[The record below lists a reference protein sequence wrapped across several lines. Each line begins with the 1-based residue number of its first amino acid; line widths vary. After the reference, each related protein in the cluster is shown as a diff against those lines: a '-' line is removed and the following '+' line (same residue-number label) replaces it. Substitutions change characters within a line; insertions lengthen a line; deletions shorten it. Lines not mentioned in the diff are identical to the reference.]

1 MANETLV
8 TFKKKDYN
16 SATDGVNGY
25 VVFDNATKKIFVGG
39 QSFSSDVKNI
49 TYDTSTKILTI
60 TKSDTTT
67 IQLNF
72 NDATSASQPTSL
84 IGRLRDDVNLNAN
97 EINTLKGTGNGSVAK
112 TVNDAIGDLDSSVEI
127 ATKTNDI
134 VTIKSSVVETDGT
147 LSNAGSSE
155 INLSKVASTGSSS
168 DVSVTYASATENVQN
183 VITDI
188 DSRLTSLASN
198 QLQYIVPSSNNTT
211 PQGYSHYYNGNQ
223 RYQGNLAASANTMNR
238 VYVCRTTNGGDYHQ
252 IITVKSASG
261 NTYSWIDLG
270 SEAIDL
276 SGYIKSIT
284 VNGNEYT
291 VTGTGTVV
299 TLMEVITTITGEN
312 DIVSGNTDFV
322 SIIATPGTAS
332 GGQKNVALTS
342 KLKMQ
347 DIATATAQNNGLA
360 SSKDIR
366 DYVQNNLTVI
376 RTWSD
381 NDIVNS

>member
-39 QSFSSDVKNI
+39 QSFSSDVKNM
-49 TYDTSTKILTI
+49 TYDTSTKILAI
-60 TKSDTTT
+60 TKSDATT

-183 VITDI
+183 AITDI

-347 DIATATAQNNGLA
+347 DIATATTQNNGLA

>member
-1 MANETLV
+1 MASEIQV
-8 TFKKKDYN
+8 KFRKKDYN
-16 SATDGVNGY
+16 STTDSTNGSI
-25 VVFDNATKKIFVGG
+25 VFDNVTKKIFVGG
-39 QSFSSDVKNI
+39 QSFSSDVKNM
-49 TYDTSTKILTI
+49 TYDTTTKTLTI
-60 TKSDTTT
+60 TKSDATT

-72 NDATSASQPTSL
+72 SDATSASQPTSL

-97 EINTLKGTGNGSVAK
+97 EINTLKGSGNGSVAK

-127 ATKTNDI
+127 ATISNDI

-147 LSNAGSSE
+147 LNNTGSSE
-155 INLSKVASTGSSS
+155 IALSKVASTGNSS

-183 VITDI
+183 AITDI

-198 QLQYIVPSSNNTT
+198 QIQYIVPTSNATT
-211 PQGYSHYYNGNQ
+211 PSGYSHYYGNNQ
-223 RYQGNLAASANTMNR
+223 RYQGTLTAQATTMNR
-238 VYVCRTTNGGDYHQ
+238 IYTCRTTNGGDYHQ

-261 NTYSWIDLG
+261 DTYSWIDLG
-270 SEAIDL
+270 SKAIDL

-284 VNGNEYT
+284 VNGSEYT
-291 VTGTGTVV
+291 VTGTGTAV
-299 TLMEVITTITGEN
+299 TLMDVITTITGEN

-322 SIIATPGTAS
+322 SIIATPGIAS
-332 GGQKNVALTS
+332 GGQKNVGLTS

-347 DIATATAQNNGLA
+347 DITTATTQNNGLA